1 MKNKICIIV
10 TILIAVC
17 CKKQSK
23 SVDSFKIISPSE
35 NFDLIND
42 TSKGTVTAIIN
53 GVFWRGFPNAD
64 SLNNFSFTATKYR
77 KSGENF
83 IPTEIFS
90 IFKIRRTTGNQIIYK
105 SDSTLNL
112 TPLIAKTSSFFGT
125 FKPDGDV
132 TCEDFSVIL
141 ADSANNIIQ
150 ITKQINNYSE
160 VFGTF
165 KLSLVKIN
173 NCSTPHYSDTLKL
186 SNGYFHFKLK

>member
-1 MKNKICIIV
+1 MKIKISII
-10 TILIAVC
+10 ILSIITVH
-17 CKKQSK
+17 CKKQYKPNESTQTNVPSK
-23 SVDSFKIISPSE
+23 D
-35 NFDLIND
+35 FDYIND
-42 TSKGTVTAIIN
+42 TTKGTITVIIN
-53 GVFWRGFPNAD
+53 GNLWRGFPYAD
-64 SLNNFSFTATKYR
+64 SSSNFSFTATKYR

-83 IPTEIFS
+83 LPMEIFS